1 MKITQTGVAWRSIL
15 ITTTVVTVLVSI
27 LVTLLPKGYK
37 DDLSRIGKGVGTVV
51 LIHNKNGVQSLNLM
65 GLVDKV
71 RPDFEGHVEFLIAEV
86 DTASGRAF
94 LQSQQASNVGLV
106 LFAADGK
113 RLGFVDG
120 NIDRDAL
127 RATLGNAFPKPR

>member
-15 ITTTVVTVLVSI
+15 ITITVVTALLSI

-65 GLVDKV
+65 GLVDQV
-71 RPDFEGHVEFLIAEV
+71 RPDFESHVAFLIAEV

-94 LQSQQASNVGLV
+94 MQSQQASNVGLV
-106 LFAADGK
+106 LFSADGK

-120 NIDRDAL
+120 NIDKDAL
-127 RATLGNAFPKPR
+127 RAALGNAFPKPR